1 MPSGG
6 DTLND
11 HNEQPN
17 MLSTVVRTRR
27 GELGLTVKSAAGKAG
42 MSVFRWNWIE
52 RAATPRLPGPEVVAG
67 IAAALDLSPS
77 ELVRA
82 AGYEV

>member
-1 MPSGG
+1 MSVHTAPTN
-6 DTLND
+6 TLSV
-11 HNEQPN
+11 
-17 MLSTVVRTRR
+17 LVRSRR
-27 GELGLTVKSAAGKAG
+27 SSLGLSKRSAADKAG
-42 MSVFRWNWIE
+42 ISEFQWNWIE

-82 AGYEV
+82 AGYEVHKP